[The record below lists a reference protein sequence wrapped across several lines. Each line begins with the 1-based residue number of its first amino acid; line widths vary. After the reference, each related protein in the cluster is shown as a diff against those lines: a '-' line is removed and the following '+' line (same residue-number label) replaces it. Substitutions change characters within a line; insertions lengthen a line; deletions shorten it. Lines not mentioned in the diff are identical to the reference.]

1 MQVIMTMEEY
11 TKLITES
18 AEHVKQLNKMIDK
31 YEKMGVTLN
40 ERCDYCNGE
49 EKTIMYTADDNSIYI
64 GKNDDNE
71 FCLINSDSYNGN
83 IKRISYCPMCG
94 KKLEDI

>member
-1 MQVIMTMEEY
+1 MNVTMTMEEY
-11 TKLITES
+11 TKLITAN

-40 ERCDYCNGE
+40 DGCGYCKDE
-49 EKTIMYTADDNSIYI
+49 EKTIMYTSDGNSIYI
-64 GKNDDNE
+64 RKNNDNE
-71 FCLINSDSYNGN
+71 FCLINSDTYSGN